1 MKYYLPF
8 LLFILSIPGLLHAED
23 ISKKQL
29 TDELIERFAI
39 RESVSF
45 DIDQVVDLII
55 KSEPQFT
62 AYRSSLKEFYTRHLT
77 WEAIKPLFENIIMQ
91 EFSEDDLI
99 AINNFLQTKAF
110 HDWIKSQGKVQ
121 SLPAAEQKVIMDFTA
136 SEVGIHFFKV
146 TEDFVKA
153 SNEFIG
159 KITLKNQDEL
169 ENLIKEQT
177 EQLVK

>member
-110 HDWIKSQGKVQ
+110 HDWIKSQGRSTVSPGGGAESYYGFHCQRCRNSLLQ
-121 SLPAAEQKVIMDFTA
+121 SHRRLC
-136 SEVGIHFFKV
+136 
-146 TEDFVKA
+146 
-153 SNEFIG
+153 
-159 KITLKNQDEL
+159 
-169 ENLIKEQT
+169 
-177 EQLVK
+177 